1 MTQPPQP
8 PLRGRCF
15 LVTRPATQAAPFVAQ
30 INALGGEAICIPT
43 IEIAPPGSYQDLDL
57 AVVDLDTYQIVILT
71 SVNAVQ
77 ALFARMLENNQYF
90 GMLRQLE
97 LVVVGPK
104 TAEALAQYK
113 LRPTLMPADHRAE
126 GILAELLARGVAGKR
141 IFYPRAAAA
150 RPLLA
155 RELRAAGATVIDP
168 VAYETVIPQKNA
180 EKIRTL
186 LEKGDLDAICFSSS
200 STFRHLQ
207 QMLGADLA
215 RLKGT
220 TAFFSIGPQTSKTI
234 REAGFDIDLE
244 PESWTMEALLQGMVN
259 YYR

>member
-1 MTQPPQP
+1 MTQPLQP

-43 IEIAPPGSYQDLDL
+43 IEIAPPASYQDLDL
-57 AVVDLDTYQIVILT
+57 AVVDLDTYQMVILT
-71 SVNAVQ
+71 SINAVQ
-77 ALFARMLENNQYF
+77 ALFARMLVNNQYF

-97 LVVVGPK
+97 RVVVGPK

-126 GILAELLARGVAGKR
+126 GILTELLARGVAGKR

-155 RELRAAGATVIDP
+155 RELRAAGATVVDP
-168 VAYETVIPQKNA
+168 VAYETVIPQENA

-186 LEKGDLDAICFSSS
+186 LEEGGLDAICFSSS

-215 RLKGT
+215 CLKGT

-234 REAGFDIDLE
+234 REAGFEVDLE